1 MKPHLIIILSRTDAI
16 EIVKGQWLLRNCCAF
31 FSSASL
37 PWEVLPTVPV
47 KVIAP
52 VRTGTVVLIKY
63 VDCVVMAVGATT
75 IIVDRTR
82 NAVVTRV
89 LEVPIFVSVRMNPC
103 VDGVRYAVSTNAP
116 EVCRLVPARPKT
128 NVD

>member
-1 MKPHLIIILSRTDAI
+1 M
-16 EIVKGQWLLRNCCAF
+16 
-31 FSSASL
+31 
-37 PWEVLPTVPV
+37 LPTVPV

-52 VRTGTVVLIKY
+52 VRTGTVALIKY
-63 VDCVVMAVGATT
+63 VDCVVMAAGATT

-116 EVCRLVPARPKT
+116 EVCRLVPVRPKT